1 MTDKRSTDTANPA
14 GQSELFGSSIGSLAA
29 QLGNSVS
36 AGRVHRLADRRP
48 PQDPEEVKRNKQQ
61 DLQAEILSI
70 NEISPWKSSPGVGY
84 VPRVLVQAT
93 LPYREPKG
101 DAYQYSWSRKS
112 GELILSIQPGLEENV
127 IESRRLGRPV
137 MQPRGYPYGTIPR
150 LFLIWVMTYVKEYQ
164 TRTLHLGESARDFM
178 NAMGIEAKGG
188 HDYRRVRDQL
198 TRLLTAR
205 ISVTYANK
213 DKRTGLENEGFDH
226 ISIADKGDLW
236 WRPIGSD
243 GQDSTDQTFVFRS
256 VLTLSERFYSEV
268 LASPV
273 PIDMRR
279 LRLFKASPMAID
291 LYCWLT
297 YRNYALCEKKQP
309 QVFVPWSAL
318 QQSFGGGSEH
328 GPKFAQSFKQAYE
341 RVCEMGYAPRVE
353 FDKRGVMLYQSAPDV
368 PSKSQR
374 LLEGNVNVLE
384 G

>member
-1 MTDKRSTDTANPA
+1 MTDKRTTETDQTA
-14 GQSELFGSSIGSLAA
+14 GQSELFGSSIGALAA
-29 QLGNSVS
+29 QLGNRVS
-36 AGRVHRLADRRP
+36 EGRVHRIVERP
-48 PQDPEEVKRNKQQ
+48 PVVQSLDEHRAKKL
-61 DLQAEILSI
+61 DLQAEIAAI
-70 NEISPWKSSPGVGY
+70 NDISPWRASPGVGY

-101 DAYQYSWSRKS
+101 EAYQYSWSRKS
-112 GELILSIQPGLEENV
+112 GDLILSIQPGLEENIV
-127 IESRRLGRPV
+127 ESRRLGRPV

-150 LFLIWVMTYVKEYQ
+150 LFLIYVMTYVKEFQ

-178 NAMGIEAKGG
+178 AAMGIEAKGG
-188 HDYRRVRDQL
+188 TEYRRVRDQL

-205 ISVTYANK
+205 ISVSYATK

-226 ISIADKGDLW
+226 MSIADKGDLW
-236 WRPIGSD
+236 WRPIGGD
-243 GQDSTDQTFVFRS
+243 EPDATDKTFVFRS
-256 VLTLSERFYSEV
+256 VLTLSERFYNEV

-279 LRLFKASPMAID
+279 LKLFKGSPMAID

-297 YRNYALCEKKQP
+297 YRNYTLCEKKQP
-309 QVFVPWSAL
+309 QLFVAWSML

-353 FDKRGVMLYQSAPDV
+353 FDRRGVMLYQSAPDV

-374 LLEGNVNVLE
+374 LLEGKDRFLE